1 MFTAWVDTEMSAGVS
16 GRTGAMTMSVKVDVD
31 VYADADGNGDGWD
44 DDDVAAATFSLP
56 CKTLKFDSF

>member
-16 GRTGAMTMSVKVDVD
+16 GRTGAMSMPVKVDVD
-31 VYADADGNGDGWD
+31 GNGNGNGWD

>member
-16 GRTGAMTMSVKVDVD
+16 GRTGAMTMPVKVDVD
-31 VYADADGNGDGWD
+31 GNGNGNGWD